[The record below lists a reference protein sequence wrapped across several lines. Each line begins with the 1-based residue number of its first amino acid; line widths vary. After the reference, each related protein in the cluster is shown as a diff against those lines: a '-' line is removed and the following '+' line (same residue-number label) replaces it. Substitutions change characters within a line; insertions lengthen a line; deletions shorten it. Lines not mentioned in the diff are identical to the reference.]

1 MEVLMKRKSVPVFLF
16 FIVMTLLFGL
26 CFNSAAQSHQQLPMD
41 SKEIQQVI
49 ELLENPEASNKL
61 AHQLKNLLDARQQLE
76 EKPPAET
83 EKKEAITTNLFQA
96 YRSYKKQVIAGAERA
111 VSRLKALPQ
120 TLKQLRMYFSKDEHV
135 EELVSILIKFT
146 IALLAG
152 LIAWIG
158 LRRYTKRLEQ
168 KLGLEPPFTFFKRLA
183 GVLVSTFFKILP
195 WISLYLFG
203 YLALVLFPMDR
214 RLESII
220 LRGLLAFIVYFTI
233 KYLIHFMLSPEVK
246 EKRLLPLKAE
256 LSAYMIIWCQRI
268 LLFSLWIYLLLTAS
282 AALNKPSLVA
292 ILLAIYQ
299 CGMFL
304 FLTII
309 LVQWKQEIEKGLR
322 LPVRGEDPPWKSRL
336 KILFNYIAR
345 KIYLIAII
353 YTGLLVATSLLGLS
367 RIKTYFLYSTGE
379 SILAILFFIGLWV
392 LWGFVF
398 RKIFEV
404 SNDVKT
410 KYPDLEQQV
419 NRYTQYLG
427 TGVYLVI
434 TLFAGLTLLSIWG
447 LDLYEWI
454 VTNPERVRIFVH
466 IPIIIMLTIFL
477 TQLTHF
483 VIGHLEGETKKRMLA
498 AATSPP
504 AEVEKRV
511 STLGRI
517 FRKATM
523 VVITSFGGIA
533 VLSELGFD
541 IKPILA
547 GAGIIGLAVGF
558 GAQNLVRD
566 IISGL
571 FFIFENR
578 IRVGDV
584 AIINGTGGLVEQVN
598 LRTVVLRGL
607 DGTVHVFPNGGI
619 NSLSN
624 MTYLYSYYLFD
635 VGVAYK
641 EDTDRVV
648 AVLKQLSE
656 EMMGDE
662 HYGPAILEPL
672 EILGVDKFDDS
683 AVIIKARMK
692 TLPIKQWFVGR
703 EMNRRMKKRFDELG
717 IEIPFPHRS
726 LYFGEASKAIRVQVE
741 GSREL
746 KDQKEEIKGWI
757 REVLRESS

>member
-1 MEVLMKRKSVPVFLF
+1 MEALMKRKLLP
-16 FIVMTLLFGL
+16 TLLFIITMTL
-26 CFNSAAQSHQQLPMD
+26 SFSFSSQLEAQPQQPLPL
-41 SKEIQQVI
+41 KTNEVQQVI
-49 ELLENPEASNKL
+49 DLLENPEAANKL
-61 AHQLKNLLDARQQLE
+61 ATQLKALLEARQQLE
-76 EKPPAET
+76 EKPAEET
-83 EKKEAITTNLFQA
+83 QKKEEMTANLFQA
-96 YRSYKKQVIAGAERA
+96 YRSYKKQVIAGAEKA
-111 VSRLKALPQ
+111 ASRLKALPR
-120 TLKQLRMYFSKDEHV
+120 TLQQLKTYFSKNEHV
-135 EELVSILIKFT
+135 EELVSILIKFA

-158 LRRYTKRLEQ
+158 LRRYTQRLEH
-168 KLGLEPPFTFFKRLA
+168 KLGQEPPFTFSKKLG

-203 YLALVLFPMDR
+203 YLALILFPMDR
-214 RLESII
+214 RLESIV
-220 LRGLLAFIVYFTI
+220 LRFLLAFIVYFSI
-233 KYLIHFMLSPEVK
+233 KYLIHFILSPEVK
-246 EKRLLPLKAE
+246 ERRLLHLNAE
-256 LSAYMIIWCQRI
+256 LSEYIIIWCQRI
-268 LLFSLWIYLLLTAS
+268 LLFSLWIYLLLTPS
-282 AALNKPSLVA
+282 AVLNKPSLVV
-292 ILLAIYQ
+292 ILSAVYQ
-299 CGMFL
+299 FGMFL
-304 FLTII
+304 LLTII
-309 LVQWKQEIEKGLR
+309 LIQWKQKIEKGLS
-322 LPVRGEDPPWKSRL
+322 LPVRREDPPWKSRL
-336 KILFNYIAR
+336 KGLFNYVAG
-345 KIYLIAII
+345 KIYLIAIL
-353 YTGLLVATSLLGLS
+353 YAGLLVVTSVLGLS
-367 RIKTYFLYSTGE
+367 RIKSYFLYSTGE

-398 RKIFEV
+398 KKIFEV
-404 SNDVKT
+404 SNDVKS
-410 KYPDLEQQV
+410 KYPDLEERV

-434 TLFAGLTLLSIWG
+434 TLFAVLTLLSIWG

-454 VTNPERVRIFVH
+454 ATSPERIRIFIH
-466 IPIIIMLTIFL
+466 IPITIILTIFL
-477 TQLTHF
+477 IQLTHF
-483 VIGHLEGETKKRMLA
+483 IIGHLEGQTKKRMLA

-504 AEVEKRV
+504 EEVEKRI

-523 VVITSFGGIA
+523 VIIASFGGMA

-547 GAGIIGLAVGF
+547 GAGVVGLAVGF

-648 AVLKQLSE
+648 AVLKELSE
-656 EMMGDE
+656 EMMRDE
-662 HYGPAILEPL
+662 NFGSAILEPL

-683 AVIIKARMK
+683 AVTIKARIK

-703 EMNRRMKKRFDELG
+703 EMNRRMKRRFDELG

-726 LYFGEASKAIRVQVE
+726 LYFGEASKAIRVQLE
-741 GSREL
+741 GTREL
-746 KDQKEEIKGWI
+746 KDQKEEIKEWI

>member
-16 FIVMTLLFGL
+16 FIVMTLSFGL

-41 SKEIQQVI
+41 TKEIQQVI

-61 AHQLKNLLDARQQLE
+61 ANQLKNLLDARQQLE

-96 YRSYKKQVIAGAERA
+96 YRSYKKQVIAGAQRA
-111 VSRLKALPQ
+111 ASRLKALPQ
-120 TLKQLRMYFSKDEHV
+120 TLQQLKMYFSKDEHV

-152 LIAWIG
+152 LITWIG
-158 LRRYTKRLEQ
+158 LRKYTKRLEQ
-168 KLGLEPPFTFFKRLA
+168 KLGSEPPFTFSKRLA
-183 GVLVSTFFKILP
+183 GVLLSTFLKILP
-195 WISLYLFG
+195 WISFYLFG

-220 LRGLLAFIVYFTI
+220 LSGLLAFIVYFTI
-233 KYLIHFMLSPEVK
+233 KYLIYFMLSPEVK
-246 EKRLLPLKAE
+246 EKRLLHLKAE
-256 LSAYMIIWCQRI
+256 LSAYIIIWCQRI

-282 AALNKPSLVA
+282 AVLNKPSLVA

-304 FLTII
+304 LLTII
-309 LVQWKQEIEKGLR
+309 LVQWKQEIEKGLN

-336 KILFNYIAR
+336 KILFNYVAT

-419 NRYTQYLG
+419 NHYTQYLG
-427 TGVYLVI
+427 TGVYLAI

-483 VIGHLEGETKKRMLA
+483 VIGHLEGQTKKRMLA

-523 VVITSFGGIA
+523 GVITSFGGMA

-662 HYGPAILEPL
+662 NYGPVILEPL

-683 AVIIKARMK
+683 AVIIKARIK

-746 KDQKEEIKGWI
+746 KDQKDEIKGWI

>member
-1 MEVLMKRKSVPVFLF
+1 MKRKQTPAFLF
-16 FIVMTLLFGL
+16 FIAMTLSFGL
-26 CFNSAAQSHQQLPMD
+26 PFHSAAQPQQQLPVD
-41 SKEIQQVI
+41 TEEIQEVI
-49 ELLENPEASNKL
+49 DLLENSEASNKF
-61 AHQLKNLLDARQQLE
+61 ANQLKALLKVRQQLE
-76 EKPPAET
+76 EKPAEET
-83 EKKEAITTNLFQA
+83 KKKEEITTNLFQA
-96 YRSYKKQVIAGAERA
+96 YRSYKKQVIAGAKRA
-111 VSRLKALPQ
+111 ASRVKALPR
-120 TLKQLRMYFSKDEHV
+120 TLQQLNVYFSKEENL
-135 EELVSILIKFT
+135 EELLSIVIKFT

-152 LIAWIG
+152 LITWIG
-158 LRRYTKRLEQ
+158 FRRYTKRLEQ
-168 KLGLEPPFTFFKRLA
+168 KLRWEPPFSFSKRLA
-183 GVLVSTFFKILP
+183 GVLASTFFKILP

-203 YLALVLFPMDR
+203 YLALVLFPTDR
-214 RLESII
+214 RLESIV
-220 LRGLLAFIVYFTI
+220 LRGLLAFIVYFSI

-246 EKRLLPLKAE
+246 EKRLLPLKPE
-256 LSAYMIIWCQRI
+256 LSRYMIIWCRRI
-268 LLFSLWIYLLLTAS
+268 LLFSLWIYLLLVPS
-282 AALNKPSLVA
+282 AVLNKPSLVA
-292 ILLAIYQ
+292 VLSAIYQ

-304 FLTII
+304 FLIII
-309 LVQWKQEIEKGLR
+309 LAQWKQEIGKGLS
-322 LPVRGEDPPWKSRL
+322 LPIRGEDPPWKSRL
-336 KILFNYIAR
+336 KVLFNYVAG

-353 YTGLLVATSLLGLS
+353 YIGLLVATSVLGLS
-367 RIKTYFLYSTGE
+367 GIKTYFLYSAGE
-379 SILAILFFIGLWV
+379 SLLAILFFIGLWV
-392 LWGFVF
+392 LWSFVF

-427 TGVYLVI
+427 TGVYLAI
-434 TLFAGLTLLSIWG
+434 SLFAVLTLLSIWG
-447 LDLYEWI
+447 LDLYGWI
-454 VTNPERVRIFVH
+454 ATYPERIRVFVH
-466 IPIIIMLTIFL
+466 IPIIIILTIFL
-477 TQLTHF
+477 IQLTHLI
-483 VIGHLEGETKKRMLA
+483 IGHLEEHTKKRMLA

-523 VVITSFGGIA
+523 VVIASFGGMA

-607 DGTVHVFPNGGI
+607 DGTLHVFPNGGI

-648 AVLKQLSE
+648 AVLKELSD
-656 EMMGDE
+656 EMMSDE
-662 HYGPAILEPL
+662 NYGPAILEPL

-683 AVIIKARMK
+683 AVIIKARIK

-717 IEIPFPHRS
+717 IEIPFPHLS
-726 LYFGEASKAIRVQVE
+726 LYFGEASKAIRFQLE
-741 GSREL
+741 GSQEL
-746 KDQKEEIKGWI
+746 KDQKEKIKGWI

>member
-1 MEVLMKRKSVPVFLF
+1 MQRKLLPIFLF
-16 FIVMTLLFGL
+16 FITMMLSFSL
-26 CFNSAAQSHQQLPMD
+26 CFNSEAQPQHQLPMEE
-41 SKEIQQVI
+41 KEIHQVI

-61 AHQLKNLLDARQQLE
+61 ATQLKALLEARQQLE
-76 EKPPAET
+76 EKPAEET
-83 EKKEAITTNLFQA
+83 EKKEEITTNLFQA
-96 YRSYKKQVIAGAERA
+96 YRLYKKQVIAGAERA
-111 VSRLKALPQ
+111 ASRLKALPR
-120 TLKQLRMYFSKDEHV
+120 TLQQLRIYFSKDENI
-135 EELVSILIKFT
+135 EELVSILIKFA

-152 LIAWIG
+152 LITWIG
-158 LRRYTKRLEQ
+158 FRRYTKRLEQ
-168 KLGLEPPFTFFKRLA
+168 RLGWEPPFTLSKRLA

-214 RLESII
+214 RLESIV
-220 LRGLLAFIVYFTI
+220 LRGLLAFIVYFSI
-233 KYLIHFMLSPEVK
+233 KYLIYFMLSSDVK

-256 LSAYMIIWCQRI
+256 LSEYMIIWCRRI
-268 LLFSLWIYLLLTAS
+268 LLFSLWIYLLLMPS
-282 AALNKPSLVA
+282 AVLNKPSLVA
-292 ILLAIYQ
+292 ILSAVYQ

-304 FLTII
+304 LLTII
-309 LVQWKQEIEKGLR
+309 LVQWKREIEKGLR
-322 LPVRGEDPPWKSRL
+322 LPIRGEDPPWKNKL
-336 KILFNYIAR
+336 KVLFNFVSG
-345 KIYLIAII
+345 KSYLIAII
-353 YTGLLVATSLLGLS
+353 YMGLFVATSVLGLS
-367 RIKTYFLYSTGE
+367 RIKTYFLYAAGE
-379 SILAILFFIGLWV
+379 SILAILFFTGLWV

-404 SNDVKT
+404 SNDVKS

-419 NRYTQYLG
+419 NRYTHYLG
-427 TGVYLVI
+427 TGVYLAI
-434 TLFAGLTLLSIWG
+434 TFFAVLTLLSIWG

-454 VTNPERVRIFVH
+454 VTNPERVRVFIH
-466 IPIIIMLTIFL
+466 IPIILILTIFL
-477 TQLTHF
+477 IQLAHLI
-483 VIGHLEGETKKRMLA
+483 IGHLEGQTKRRMLDA
-498 AATSPP
+498 GTSPP
-504 AEVEKRV
+504 VEVEKRV

-517 FRKATM
+517 FRKATT
-523 VVITSFGGIA
+523 VVMASFGGMA

-541 IKPILA
+541 IKPVLA

-648 AVLKQLSE
+648 AVLKELSE
-656 EMMGDE
+656 EMMRDE
-662 HYGPAILEPL
+662 NYGSAILEPL

-683 AVIIKARMK
+683 AVIIKARIK
-692 TLPIKQWFVGR
+692 TIPIKQWFVGR

-726 LYFGEASKAIRVQVE
+726 LYFGEASKAIRVQLE
-741 GSREL
+741 GGLGEL

>member
-1 MEVLMKRKSVPVFLF
+1 MQRKPLPIFLF
-16 FIVMTLLFGL
+16 FIAMMLSFSL
-26 CFNSAAQSHQQLPMD
+26 CFNSEAQPQQQLPMEE
-41 SKEIQQVI
+41 KEIHQVI

-61 AHQLKNLLDARQQLE
+61 ATQLKALLEARQQLE
-76 EKPPAET
+76 EKPAEET
-83 EKKEAITTNLFQA
+83 EKKEEMTTNLFQA
-96 YRSYKKQVIAGAERA
+96 YRLYKKQVIAGAERA
-111 VSRLKALPQ
+111 ASRLKALPR
-120 TLKQLRMYFSKDEHV
+120 TLQQLRIYFSKDENV
-135 EELVSILIKFT
+135 EELVSILIKFA
-146 IALLAG
+146 IALLAS
-152 LIAWIG
+152 LITWIG

-168 KLGLEPPFTFFKRLA
+168 KLGWEPPSTFSKRLV

-214 RLESII
+214 RLESIV
-220 LRGLLAFIVYFTI
+220 LRGLLAFILYFSI
-233 KYLIHFMLSPEVK
+233 KSLIYFMLSPEVK
-246 EKRLLPLKAE
+246 EKRLLPFKAE
-256 LSAYMIIWCQRI
+256 LSEYIIIWSQRV
-268 LLFSLWIYLLLTAS
+268 LLFSLWIYLLLMPS
-282 AALNKPSLVA
+282 AVLNKPSLVA
-292 ILLAIYQ
+292 ILSAIYQ

-304 FLTII
+304 LLTII
-309 LVQWKQEIEKGLR
+309 LVQWKQAIEKGLS
-322 LPVRGEDPPWKSRL
+322 LPVRGEDPPWKNRL
-336 KILFNYIAR
+336 KVSFNYIVR
-345 KIYLIAII
+345 NSYLIAII
-353 YTGLLVATSLLGLS
+353 YMGLLVATSILGLS
-367 RIKTYFLYSTGE
+367 RIRTYFLYAAGE
-379 SILAILFFIGLWV
+379 SLLAVLFFIGLWV

-404 SNDVKT
+404 SKDVKAT
-410 KYPDLEQQV
+410 YPHLEEQV
-419 NRYTQYLG
+419 NRYTQYLR
-427 TGVYLVI
+427 TGGYLAI
-434 TLFAGLTLLSIWG
+434 AFFAVLTLPSIWG

-454 VTNPERVRIFVH
+454 VTNPERVRVFIH
-466 IPIIIMLTIFL
+466 IPIILILTIFL
-477 TQLTHF
+477 IQLAHL
-483 VIGHLEGETKKRMLA
+483 IIRHLEGQTKRRMLDA
-498 AATSPP
+498 GTSPP
-504 AEVEKRV
+504 VEVEKRV

-517 FRKATM
+517 FRKATT
-523 VVITSFGGIA
+523 VVIASFGGMA

-541 IKPILA
+541 IKPVLA

-607 DGTVHVFPNGGI
+607 DGTVHLFPNGGI

-648 AVLKQLSE
+648 AVLKELGE
-656 EMMGDE
+656 EMMRDE
-662 HYGPAILEPL
+662 NYGPAILEPL

-683 AVIIKARMK
+683 AVIIKARIK
-692 TLPIKQWFVGR
+692 TPPIKQWFVGR

-726 LYFGEASKAIRVQVE
+726 LYFGEASKAIRVQLE

>member
-1 MEVLMKRKSVPVFLF
+1 LKIQRLQKKLA
-16 FIVMTLLFGL
+16 T
-26 CFNSAAQSHQQLPMD
+26 QL
-41 SKEIQQVI
+41 KA
-49 ELLENPEASNKL
+49 LLEVK
-61 AHQLKNLLDARQQLE
+61 QQLE
-76 EKPPAET
+76 EKPTTET
-83 EKKEAITTNLFQA
+83 DKKEEVTTNLFQA
-96 YRSYKKQVIAGAERA
+96 YRLYKKQVIAGAERA
-111 VSRLKALPQ
+111 ASRLKALPR
-120 TLKQLRMYFSKDEHV
+120 TLQQLKIYFSKDEHI
-135 EELVSILIKFT
+135 EDLVSILIKFA

-152 LIAWIG
+152 LITWIG

-168 KLGLEPPFTFFKRLA
+168 KLGLEPPFTFPKKLA
-183 GVLVSTFFKILP
+183 GVLISTFFKILP

-214 RLESII
+214 KIESIV
-220 LRGLLAFIVYFTI
+220 LRFLLAFIVYFTI
-233 KYLIHFMLSPEVK
+233 KYLIYFTLSPEVK
-246 EKRLLPLKAE
+246 EKRPLHLKDE
-256 LSAYMIIWCQRI
+256 LSAYIIIWCQRI
-268 LLFSLWIYLLLTAS
+268 LLFSLWIYLLLTPS
-282 AALNKPSLVA
+282 AVLNKPSLVA
-292 ILLAIYQ
+292 ILSAIYQ

-304 FLTII
+304 LLTII
-309 LVQWKQEIEKGLR
+309 LVQWKQNIEKGLS

-336 KILFNYIAR
+336 KGLFNYVAG

-353 YTGLLVATSLLGLS
+353 YIGLLVATSILGLS
-367 RIKTYFLYSTGE
+367 RIKTYFLYSAGE
-379 SILAILFFIGLWV
+379 SLLAILFFIGLWV

-404 SNDVKT
+404 SNDVKS

-427 TGVYLVI
+427 KGGYLAI
-434 TLFAGLTLLSIWG
+434 ILFAVLTLLSIWG

-454 VTNPERVRIFVH
+454 ATNPERIRIFIH
-466 IPIIIMLTIFL
+466 IPIIIILTIFL
-477 TQLTHF
+477 IQLIHF
-483 VIGHLEGETKKRMLA
+483 IIGHLEGQTKKRMLA

-504 AEVEKRV
+504 EEVEKRI

-523 VVITSFGGIA
+523 VIIASFGGMA

-547 GAGIIGLAVGF
+547 GAGIVGLAVGF

-619 NSLSN
+619 NTLSN

-648 AVLKQLSE
+648 AVIKELSE
-656 EMMGDE
+656 EMMEDE
-662 HYGPAILEPL
+662 SKYPPAEPGAL
-672 EILGVDKFDDS
+672 RLLAPQRGLI
-683 AVIIKARMK
+683 
-692 TLPIKQWFVGR
+692 
-703 EMNRRMKKRFDELG
+703 
-717 IEIPFPHRS
+717 
-726 LYFGEASKAIRVQVE
+726 AIDRNQN
-741 GSREL
+741 
-746 KDQKEEIKGWI
+746 
-757 REVLRESS
+757 

>member
-1 MEVLMKRKSVPVFLF
+1 MKRKSAPVFLF
-16 FIVMTLLFGL
+16 FIVMTLPFSL
-26 CFNSAAQSHQQLPMD
+26 CFNSEAQSQQQLPMD
-41 SKEIQQVI
+41 TKEIQQVI

-61 AHQLKNLLDARQQLE
+61 ANQLKTLLEARQQLE
-76 EKPPAET
+76 EKPATET
-83 EKKEAITTNLFQA
+83 EEKEETTTNLFQA
-96 YRSYKKQVIAGAERA
+96 CRSYKKQVIAGAERA
-111 VSRLKALPQ
+111 ASRLKAFPR
-120 TLKQLRMYFSKDEHV
+120 TLKQLKTYFSKDEHV

-152 LIAWIG
+152 LITWIG
-158 LRRYTKRLEQ
+158 FRRYTKRLEQ
-168 KLGLEPPFTFFKRLA
+168 KLGLEPPFTFSKKLA

-214 RLESII
+214 RLESIV
-220 LRGLLAFIVYFTI
+220 LRGLLAFIAYFGI

-256 LSAYMIIWCQRI
+256 LSEYIIIWCQRI
-268 LLFSLWIYLLLTAS
+268 LLFSLWIYLLLMPS
-282 AALNKPSLVA
+282 AVLNKPSLVA
-292 ILLAIYQ
+292 ILSAIYQ
-299 CGMFL
+299 CGMFIL
-304 FLTII
+304 LTII
-309 LVQWKQEIEKGLR
+309 LIQWKQENEKGLS
-322 LPVRGEDPPWKSRL
+322 LPVCGEDPPWKNRL
-336 KILFNYIAR
+336 KVLFNYVAG

-353 YTGLLVATSLLGLS
+353 YIGLLAATSVLGLS
-367 RIKTYFLYSTGE
+367 RIKTHFLYSAGE
-379 SILAILFFIGLWV
+379 SFLAILFFLGLWL

-404 SNDVKT
+404 SNDVKS
-410 KYPDLEQQV
+410 KYPDLEEQV

-427 TGVYLVI
+427 TGVYLAI

-447 LDLYEWI
+447 LNLYEWI
-454 VTNPERVRIFVH
+454 VTNPERIRVFIH
-466 IPIIIMLTIFL
+466 IPIIIILTIFL
-477 TQLTHF
+477 IQLTHL
-483 VIGHLEGETKKRMLA
+483 IISHLEGQIKKRMLA
-498 AATSPP
+498 AGTSPP
-504 AEVEKRV
+504 EEVEKRI

-523 VVITSFGGIA
+523 VVIASFGGMA

-635 VGVAYK
+635 VGVTYK
-641 EDTDRVV
+641 EDTDRMV
-648 AVLKQLSE
+648 AVLKELSE
-656 EMMGDE
+656 EMMRDE
-662 HYGPAILEPL
+662 NYGPVILEPL

-683 AVIIKARMK
+683 AVIIKARIK

-726 LYFGEASKAIRVQVE
+726 LYFGEASKAIRV
-741 GSREL
+741 
-746 KDQKEEIKGWI
+746 
-757 REVLRESS
+757 